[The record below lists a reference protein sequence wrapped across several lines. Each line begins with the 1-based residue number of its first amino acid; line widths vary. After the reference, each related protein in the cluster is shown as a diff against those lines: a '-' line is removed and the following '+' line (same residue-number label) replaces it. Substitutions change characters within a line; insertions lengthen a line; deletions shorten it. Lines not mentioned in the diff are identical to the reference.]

1 MRSCKTTYSEHC
13 LLCVTRSLA
22 VLEVKRNDEFSPVKN
37 APGSSKDCPETAR
50 AALMDLHYR
59 QILSAG
65 GKFLDEDGKA
75 LPVIPRK

>member
-1 MRSCKTTYSEHC
+1 M
-13 LLCVTRSLA
+13 CVTRSLA